1 MTALVFETP
10 SRYLA
15 TAIRAA
21 FLLLVPL
28 LMSLHAL
35 PQFYV
40 VLMQECPAVLQ
51 EPVHYMFAPIG
62 IIADCSIKPQFIY
75 SSKNMISLAEEE
87 SRFGFGSISTFQ
99 PVLWADSDECYT
111 PPFFMTF
118 WSDTKLDAIWSL
130 ILSVH
135 ILVREMN
142 TPIWTWLFYEPWEP
156 MLLFATALYLWL
168 RAPLSGRKATGSFGH

>member
-40 VLMQECPAVLQ
+40 VLMQACPAVTQ
-51 EPVHYMFAPIG
+51 EPVCYLFAPIG
-62 IIADCSIKPQFIY
+62 IIADCSLKPQFIY
-75 SSKNMISLAEEE
+75 TSKNMISLAEEE
-87 SRFGFGSISTFQ
+87 YCFIPGIIPKLQ
-99 PVLWADSDECYT
+99 PVLWADTDEFYA
-111 PPFFMTF
+111 PPYFTIF
-118 WSDTKLDAIWSL
+118 WSATRASAISSL
-130 ILSVH
+130 IFSVH
-135 ILVREMN
+135 ILFREIN
-142 TPIWTWLFYEPWEP
+142 TPIWTWLYYEPWEP
-156 MLLFATALYLWL
+156 MLLFSTLLGLWIAQPTTRL
-168 RAPLSGRKATGSFGH
+168 RRG